1 MSSAIANLLKCGD
14 IQRDIFFGTF
24 LNHQKVGEMICV
36 NDENLGDSY
45 LFERW
50 SIHGIDFVACFRLLS
65 EDSLVVHDIGY
76 SYTSHEIFLELKSQ
90 RQLQLYNQFI
100 EKLTAEGKTVE
111 EVKSRARAQGKDPE
125 LFNYVP
131 FTREVLEER
140 LPPGKKTIMGD
151 RHTTIEVL
159 ERQKEIPHDLQRP
172 RLNRYLLEPSASI
185 LALLALSEESTL
197 QEDCRLWRR
206 TFLADAPRGIKLS
219 TTLPFLVDT
228 IEIVPEIYAFPDKE
242 LQVE

>member
-24 LNHQKVGEMICV
+24 LHHQKVGEMICV

-65 EDSLVVHDIGY
+65 EDSMIVHDIGY
-76 SYTSHEIFLELKSQ
+76 AYTPHEAFLELKSQ

-100 EKLTAEGKTVE
+100 DKLTAEGKTVE
-111 EVKSRARAQGKDPE
+111 EIKSKAAAQGKDPH
-125 LFNYVP
+125 LFDYVP
-131 FTREVLEER
+131 FSREVLEER

-159 ERQKEIPHDLQRP
+159 ERQKEIPNDLQRP

-185 LALLALSEESTL
+185 VALLALVEGDTL
-197 QEDCRLWRR
+197 EEDCRAWCHA
-206 TFLADAPRGIKLS
+206 FLADAPRNIKLS
-219 TTLPFLVDT
+219 TTLPFLAET
-228 IEIVPEIYAFPDKE
+228 IEIFPEIFAFPDKE